1 MGSIR
6 ARNDNNQLFL
16 DFRYKG
22 IRCRELTAL
31 TDSKANRTK
40 LEKILKKIEDAI
52 SDGTFEY
59 YDYFPNSN
67 MVQKF
72 EVASQIATVKVNEIN
87 FQSNLTTSTT
97 PLFKDFYK
105 QWLDEFSLDWR
116 RSYKATV
123 EQIINTR
130 LLPRFA
136 EYQVGSIRRE
146 DILTFRSTLAKDTGR
161 KKDTVISPRR
171 INAIILVL
179 KQILN
184 EAADRFDFTTP
195 TLRIKQ
201 LKVPKSD
208 VKPFTLAEVNK
219 IIETVREDYKQYF
232 IVRFFTGMRT
242 GEIDGLKWK
251 YVDWERRIIMVRE
264 TFTWGMEDYTKT
276 DASQR
281 DIQMSTPVY
290 EALRVQH
297 KATGRQS
304 EYVFC
309 NNDFKPL
316 DVNNFARRVWYPL
329 LRYLGLA
336 KRNPYQM
343 RHTAATLWLAA
354 GESPE
359 WIAKQLGHAN
369 TQMLF
374 KVYSRFVPNLT
385 RQDGSAFERLLRQ
398 NGLQNADAKQNKEA
412 A

>member
-1 MGSIR
+1 MASIR
-6 ARNDNNQLFL
+6 EHKGKLFF

-22 IRCRELTAL
+22 VRCREYTSLPDTK
-31 TDSKANRTK
+31 TNRNR
-40 LEKILKKIEDAI
+40 LEKVLKLIEEEI
-52 SDGTFEY
+52 EY
-59 YDYFPNSN
+59 NQFDYRKYFPNSN

-72 EVASQIATVKVNEIN
+72 DAISQVATINVNDIN
-87 FQSNLTTSTT
+87 MQSNQNKSVT
-97 PLFKDFYK
+97 PLFKDFCK

-116 RSYKATV
+116 RSYKETV
-123 EQIINTR
+123 QQIINTR
-130 LLPRFA
+130 LLPKFG
-136 EYQVGSIRRE
+136 ENEVGSIRRE

-161 KKDTVISPRR
+161 KKDSVISPRR

-184 EAADRFDFTTP
+184 EAADRFNFTTP

-219 IIETVREDYKQYF
+219 IIESVREDYKQYF
-232 IVRFFTGMRT
+232 ITRFFTGMRT

-251 YVDWERRIIMVRE
+251 YVDFERRIIMVRE

-290 EALRVQH
+290 EALRMQF
-297 KATGRQS
+297 ASTGRIS

-309 NNDFKPL
+309 NKDLKPL

-329 LRYLGLA
+329 LRYLGLE

-385 RQDGSAFERLLRQ
+385 RQDGSAFERLL
-398 NGLQNADAKQNKEA
+398 LQHAGGDEDSAQKA

>member
-1 MGSIR
+1 MASIR
-6 ARNDNNQLFL
+6 EHKGKLFF

-22 IRCRELTAL
+22 VRCREYTAL
-31 TDSKANRTK
+31 VISNANRNR
-40 LEKILKKIEDAI
+40 LEKILKLITDEIENNCFD
-52 SDGTFEY
+52 Y
-59 YDYFPNSN
+59 RKYFPNSN
-67 MVQKF
+67 MAEKFDTPKPTYESSIGEIKSTIDQKSF
-72 EVASQIATVKVNEIN
+72 P
-87 FQSNLTTSTT
+87 T
-97 PLFKDFYK
+97 PLFKDFQK

-116 RSYKATV
+116 RSYKQTV

-130 LLPRFA
+130 LLPRFG
-136 EYQVGSIRRE
+136 EYEVGNIRRE

-161 KKDTVISPRR
+161 KKDTAISARR

-184 EAADRFDFTTP
+184 EAADRFNFTTP

-201 LKVPKSD
+201 LKMPKSD

-219 IIETVREDYKQYF
+219 IIETAREDYKQYF

-242 GEIDGLKWK
+242 GEVDGLKWK
-251 YVDWERRIIMVRE
+251 YVDFERRIIMVRE

-290 EALRVQH
+290 EALRVQYA
-297 KATGRQS
+297 ATGRQS

-309 NNDFKPL
+309 NKDFKPL

-329 LRYLGLA
+329 LRYLGLL

-385 RQDGSAFERLLRQ
+385 RQDGSAFERLL
-398 NGLQNADAKQNKEA
+398 LQHVAGGQVNSQKA

>member
-1 MGSIR
+1 MASIR
-6 ARNDNNQLFL
+6 EHKGKLFF

-22 IRCRELTAL
+22 LRCREYTAL
-31 TDSKANRTK
+31 VVSNSNRK
-40 LEKILKKIEDAI
+40 RLEKILKLITDDIENNCFD
-52 SDGTFEY
+52 Y
-59 YDYFPNSN
+59 LKYFPNSN
-67 MVQKF
+67 IAKKF
-72 EVASQIATVKVNEIN
+72 EAPKPTYALNIDEIKPSIDYIN
-87 FQSNLTTSTT
+87 SPT

-309 NNDFKPL
+309 NKDFKPL

-398 NGLQNADAKQNKEA
+398 NGLQNADANQNKEA

>member
-1 MGSIR
+1 MASIR
-6 ARNDNNQLFL
+6 DHKGKLFF

-22 IRCRELTAL
+22 VRCREYTSLPDTK
-31 TDSKANRTK
+31 TNRSR
-40 LEKILKKIEDAI
+40 LEKVLKQIEEEI
-52 SDGTFEY
+52 EY
-59 YDYFPNSN
+59 NQFDYKKYFPNSN

-72 EVASQIATVKVNEIN
+72 EALTQTAIINVNDIIIKSGPN
-87 FQSNLTTSTT
+87 QSVT
-97 PLFKDFYK
+97 PLFKDFCK

-116 RSYKATV
+116 RSYKETV

-130 LLPRFA
+130 LLPKFG
-136 EYQVGSIRRE
+136 ENEVGSIRRE

-161 KKDTVISPRR
+161 KKDSVISPRR

-184 EAADRFDFTTP
+184 EAADRFNFTTP

-219 IIETVREDYKQYF
+219 IIESVREDYKQYF
-232 IVRFFTGMRT
+232 IVRFYTGMRT

-251 YVDWERRIIMVRE
+251 YVDFERRIIMVRE

-290 EALRVQH
+290 EALKIQFA
-297 KATGRQS
+297 ATGHQS

-309 NNDFKPL
+309 NRDLKPL

-329 LRYLGLA
+329 LRYLDLE

-385 RQDGSAFERLLRQ
+385 RQDGSAFERLL
-398 NGLQNADAKQNKEA
+398 LQQARSDNDSPKKA

>member
-1 MGSIR
+1 MASIR
-6 ARNDNNQLFL
+6 EHKGKLFF

-22 IRCRELTAL
+22 VRCREYTSLPDT
-31 TDSKANRTK
+31 KANRNR
-40 LEKILKKIEDAI
+40 LEKVLKLIEEEI
-52 SDGTFEY
+52 EYNKFEY
-59 YDYFPNSN
+59 RKYFPNSN

-72 EVASQIATVKVNEIN
+72 DALSQIATINVNDIN
-87 FQSNLTTSTT
+87 MQSNPNQSVT
-97 PLFKDFYK
+97 PLFKDFCK

-116 RSYKATV
+116 RSYKQTV
-123 EQIINTR
+123 QQIIDTR
-130 LLPRFA
+130 LLPKFG
-136 EYQVGSIRRE
+136 ENEVGSIRRE

-161 KKDTVISPRR
+161 KKDSMISPRR

-184 EAADRFDFTTP
+184 EAADRFNFTTP

-201 LKVPKSD
+201 LKMPKSD
-208 VKPFTLAEVNK
+208 VKPFTLTEVNK
-219 IIETVREDYKQYF
+219 ITESVREDYKQYF

-251 YVDWERRIIMVRE
+251 YVDFERRIIMVRE

-290 EALRVQH
+290 EALRKQFTT
-297 KATGRQS
+297 TGRLS

-309 NNDFKPL
+309 NKDFKPL
-316 DVNNFARRVWYPL
+316 DVNNFSRRVWYPL
-329 LRYLGLA
+329 LRYLGLE
-336 KRNPYQM
+336 KRNPYQT

-359 WIAKQLGHAN
+359 WIARQLGHAN

-385 RQDGSAFERLLRQ
+385 RQDGSAFERLL
-398 NGLQNADAKQNKEA
+398 LQQTGGDKDNSQKA